1 MAHSNIESTAEGDR
15 ANALTGAVACLDELD
30 ARIAER
36 CSPTVLQDVV
46 GNLLLILSR
55 IDDADRAGDNMAMR
69 AVADC
74 RLLATE
80 SLTLAGVPEHRI
92 EEAVAA
98 IALVDGITA
107 QANAK
112 PD

>member
-1 MAHSNIESTAEGDR
+1 VPYSKIEPTADGERDG
-15 ANALTGAVACLDELD
+15 ALTGAVACLDELD

-36 CSPTVLQDVV
+36 CSATVLQDIV
-46 GNLLLILSR
+46 GNLLQILSR
-55 IDDADRAGDNMAMR
+55 LEEADRAGGDMAMR

-74 RLLATE
+74 RALAIE

-92 EEAVAA
+92 EEAVSAV
-98 IALVDGITA
+98 ALVEAIVA
-107 QANAK
+107 HRNAK

>member
-1 MAHSNIESTAEGDR
+1 MPRSKSEMQVESDR
-15 ANALTGAVACLDELD
+15 ALIGAVAVLDEMD

-36 CSPTVLQDVV
+36 CSPTVLQDIV

-55 IDDADRAGDNMAMR
+55 IADADRAGDIMAMR

-74 RLLATE
+74 RTLATE

-92 EEAVAA
+92 DEAIAA
-98 IALVDGITA
+98 ISLVEGITA

-112 PD
+112 AD